1 MKAMNEKKVA
11 LWQSLMD
18 RVENDLLQVQA
29 ALADITEKRNNL
41 SEEAAKL
48 NRMKVDYVDDLQ
60 RSAVEPQLKTKT
72 VFIKDFIQHLEE
84 TLVSIAREIEQ
95 VDKIRADIKSRYA
108 AVLGQFNKY
117 KALNSRANISLKK
130 EQRSRENKEQDMRN
144 VLRYSQKSP

>member
-11 LWQSLMD
+11 RWQSLMD

-48 NRMKVDYVDDLQ
+48 NRMKVDYLDDLQ

-72 VFIKDFIQHLEE
+72 VFVKDFIQHLEE

-95 VDKIRADIKSRYA
+95 VDKIRADIKSRYE
-108 AVLGQFNKY
+108 AVLRQFNKY
-117 KALNSRANISLKK
+117 KALNSRASISLKK

-144 VLRYSQKSP
+144 VLRYSEKSI

>member
-11 LWQSLMD
+11 RWQSLMD

-48 NRMKVDYVDDLQ
+48 NRMKVDYLDDLQ

-144 VLRYSQKSP
+144 VLRYSQKTP

>member
-11 LWQSLMD
+11 RWQSLMD
-18 RVENDLLQVQA
+18 RVEEDLLQVQA

-48 NRMKVDYVDDLQ
+48 NRMKVDYLDDLQ

-108 AVLGQFNKY
+108 AILGQFNKY

>member
-11 LWQSLMD
+11 RWQSLMD
-18 RVENDLLQVQA
+18 RVEEDLLQVQA

-48 NRMKVDYVDDLQ
+48 NRMKVDYLDDLQ

-117 KALNSRANISLKK
+117 KALKSRANISLKK
-130 EQRSRENKEQDMRN
+130 DQRSRENKEQDMRN

>member
-11 LWQSLMD
+11 RWQSLMD
-18 RVENDLLQVQA
+18 RVEKDLLQVQA

-48 NRMKVDYVDDLQ
+48 NRMKVDYLDDLQ
-60 RSAVEPQLKTKT
+60 RSAAEPQLKTKT

-84 TLVSIAREIEQ
+84 TLVSLAKEIEQ
-95 VDKIRADIKSRYA
+95 VDKIRADIRSRYA

-130 EQRSRENKEQDMRN
+130 ELRSRENKEQDMRN

>member
-1 MKAMNEKKVA
+1 MNEKKVA

-48 NRMKVDYVDDLQ
+48 NRMKVDYLNDLQ

-117 KALNSRANISLKK
+117 KALNSRASISLKK
-130 EQRSRENKEQDMRN
+130 EQRSREDKEQDMRN

>member
-11 LWQSLMD
+11 RWQSLMD
-18 RVENDLLQVQA
+18 RVEDELLQVLA
-29 ALADITEKRNNL
+29 ALTNITEKRNNL

-48 NRMKVDYVDDLQ
+48 NRMKVDYLDDLQ

-108 AVLGQFNKY
+108 AMLGQFNKY
-117 KALNSRANISLKK
+117 KALKSRAHMSLKK
-130 EQRSRENKEQDMRN
+130 EQRSREDKERDMRN
-144 VLRYSQKSP
+144 VLRYSQKTP

>member
-48 NRMKVDYVDDLQ
+48 NRMKVDYLDDLQ

>member
-1 MKAMNEKKVA
+1 MGDQARTRTQFCTV
-11 LWQSLMD
+11 QGG
-18 RVENDLLQVQA
+18 RVEDDLLQVQA

-117 KALNSRANISLKK
+117 KALNSRASISLKK

>member
-11 LWQSLMD
+11 RWQSLMD
-18 RVENDLLQVQA
+18 RVEEDLLQVQA

-48 NRMKVDYVDDLQ
+48 NRMKVDYLDDLQ

-95 VDKIRADIKSRYA
+95 VDKIRADIRSRYA

-130 EQRSRENKEQDMRN
+130 ELRSRENKEQDMRN

>member
-1 MKAMNEKKVA
+1 MNEKKVA
-11 LWQSLMD
+11 RWQSLMD
-18 RVENDLLQVQA
+18 RVEEDLLQVQA

-48 NRMKVDYVDDLQ
+48 NRMKVDYLDDLQ

-72 VFIKDFIQHLEE
+72 VFVKDFIQHLEE

-95 VDKIRADIKSRYA
+95 VDKIRADIKSRYT
-108 AVLGQFNKY
+108 AVLRQFTKY
-117 KALNSRANISLKK
+117 KALKSRANISLKK
-130 EQRSRENKEQDMRN
+130 DQRSRENKEQDMRN

>member
-11 LWQSLMD
+11 RWQSLMD
-18 RVENDLLQVQA
+18 RVEDDLLQVQA

-48 NRMKVDYVDDLQ
+48 NRMKVDYLDDLQ